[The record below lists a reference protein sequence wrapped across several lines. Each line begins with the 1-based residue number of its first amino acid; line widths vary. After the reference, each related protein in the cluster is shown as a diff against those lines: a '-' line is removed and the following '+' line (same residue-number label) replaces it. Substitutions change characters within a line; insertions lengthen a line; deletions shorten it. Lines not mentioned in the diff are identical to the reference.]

1 MICAKHSIPINVR
14 GGGGGGLIT
23 LPLFVVYKISYYNC
37 INLYGAV
44 YLEGDM
50 LLFLCVI
57 IV

>member
-1 MICAKHSIPINVR
+1 MICAKNSIPINVR
-14 GGGGGGLIT
+14 GGGLIT